1 MSDTWRDQE
10 GERKREVTKGDK
22 NGCRRVPSGGAAS
35 GNDRERRLVGQ
46 MWVLGIRTL
55 QLGTW
60 FSEAG
65 LGGLSKQALESPVK
79 GTLGRT
85 MGIWF
90 NRVIVH
96 MGKLRLREGKDLE

>member
-1 MSDTWRDQE
+1 MDA
-10 GERKREVTKGDK
+10 GE
-22 NGCRRVPSGGAAS
+22 CLRVGLPQGMTGSGA
-35 GNDRERRLVGQ
+35 R
-46 MWVLGIRTL
+46 WVPGIRTL

-60 FSEAG
+60 LSQAG

-79 GTLGRT
+79 GTLGRA
-85 MGIWF
+85 MGTWF